1 MRIMMNHDSIFPADA
16 WYPIEIS
23 QRIRAGVI
31 TQAFL
36 HGQELALWRNS
47 AGQVMV
53 WENRCP
59 HRSVRLT
66 LGRIVDDQ
74 LACGYHGWRYG
85 NDGACRYIP
94 AHPSSQP
101 PRNAC
106 VKTYPVVEAHG
117 VIWSSVGTPSGGIAP
132 AGGTFCRSYVRSCDM
147 ASIVSRAAEA
157 GFQLSAPGVLSAN
170 GTDDMPGCTLLM
182 APMREDQC
190 VFHLWVDGT
199 PSLADLRTWNH
210 RVKTLLKV
218 ARPVAD
224 AAPAALLWGA
234 HHLSTWGN
242 HESR

>member
-1 MRIMMNHDSIFPADA
+1 MMNNESIFPADA

-36 HGQELALWRNS
+36 HGQELAVWRNS

-101 PRNAC
+101 PKNAC

-117 VIWSSVGTPSGGIAP
+117 VIWTSVGAPSCEIVP
-132 AGGTFCRSYVRSCDM
+132 ADGTFCRSYVRSCDM
-147 ASIVSRAAEA
+147 ADIVSGATEA
-157 GFQLSAPGVLSAN
+157 GFHPMASGVLRAN
-170 GTDDMPGCTLLM
+170 GTGAMPGCTLLV
-182 APMREDQC
+182 APMRDDQY

-210 RVKTLLKV
+210 RVKALLNF
-218 ARPVAD
+218 ATAVAD
-224 AAPAALLWGA
+224 AAPAALLSGA

-242 HESR
+242 HEIR

>member
-1 MRIMMNHDSIFPADA
+1 MNNEIIFPVDA

-23 QRIRAGVI
+23 LRIRAGVI

-36 HGQELALWRNS
+36 HGQELAVWRDS

-94 AHPSSQP
+94 AHPCAQP
-101 PRNAC
+101 PKNAC
-106 VKTYPVVEAHG
+106 VKTYPVVEAYG
-117 VIWSSVGTPSGGIAP
+117 VIWASVGTPSGEVAP

-147 ASIVSRAAEA
+147 ADIVSRATKA
-157 GFQLSAPGVLSAN
+157 GFQSRPAGVLRAN
-170 GTDDMPGCTLLM
+170 GTDDVPGCTLLA
-182 APMREDQC
+182 APMQGDQC

-199 PSLADLRTWNH
+199 PSVADLRTLNH
-210 RVKTLLKV
+210 RVKALLDV

-224 AAPAALLWGA
+224 AAPAAVLSGA
-234 HHLSTWGN
+234 YPMSTREN
-242 HESR
+242 HEIR